1 LKLLARKLSGESM
14 EVEFVSSLIKSTVN
28 VLSIMG
34 QTSAVPGAPTVK
46 SDSVS
51 RGAITGIIGM
61 AGDEI
66 TGNMMIS
73 FDEPSI
79 LSIVSLMLMEEF
91 TEISKDVVDA
101 VGEITNMI
109 CGGTKSLLSEH
120 GIVINMA
127 SPLVVVG
134 KSMELTQLSKAP
146 VVLIPF
152 TTAAGEFAIE
162 AYLVK
167 R

>member
-1 LKLLARKLSGESM
+1 MQAE
-14 EVEFVSSLIKSTVN
+14 LINPFIKATIN
-28 VLSIMG
+28 VLGIMG
-34 QTSAVPGAPTVK
+34 QTVAEPGKPTVK
-46 SDSVS
+46 NDCLSWGTV
-51 RGAITGIIGM
+51 TGIIGM
-61 AGDEI
+61 AGDDV

-91 TEISKDVVDA
+91 KEINKDVVDA

-109 CGGTKSLLSEH
+109 CGGTKSILSEQ
-120 GIVINMA
+120 GMVINMA

-134 KSMELTQLSKAP
+134 KNVELTQLTKTP

-152 TTAAGEFAIE
+152 TTPAGQFVVE
-162 AYLVK
+162 AHLAK